1 MFLERSRKIDE
12 NWKSFSRKAEWKVP
26 QGEQAEDTSPVQ
38 REELSP
44 LHDPIFNKET
54 TLLRNH

>member
-1 MFLERSRKIDE
+1 MKIG
-12 NWKSFSRKAEWKVP
+12 NNFPGRLNGKVP

-44 LHDPIFNKET
+44 LHDPFFNKKT